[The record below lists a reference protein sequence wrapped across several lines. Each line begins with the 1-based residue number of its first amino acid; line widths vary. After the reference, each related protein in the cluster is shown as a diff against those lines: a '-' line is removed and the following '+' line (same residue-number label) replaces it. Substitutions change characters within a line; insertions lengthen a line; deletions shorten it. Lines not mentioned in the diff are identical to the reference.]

1 MAKPQPTFVTLR
13 VGFGLIF
20 VTIALMV
27 VLLIKE
33 TRSDLANPLS
43 DSPSSRTSSSS
54 AVLES
59 SPTTSGSTPLDRPR
73 RSQRE
78 LLLLALQK
86 WGPTEGSPLHQRCS
100 NYIDGMAADPS
111 NPPKQGGGFASQ
123 CNEDWYLV
131 NFFFDLERYA
141 DSPGKFVDCAAH
153 HYMQSSNTFFLDVC
167 MGWEGV
173 CIEANPMY
181 IDDLRSKRK
190 CDVIDT
196 CVSDSRHEVS
206 FALEGGSG
214 GIDDALYRGK
224 DLAKQNKITL
234 TCLTFEDAMD
244 RSPRILKSNR
254 FVDFMSLDVEGHELN
269 ILRGIDFTKTKFGI
283 IILEEGAK
291 TSHDV
296 REILI
301 SNGYVLQT
309 RLSGSMVFTSA
320 TYPVANLT
328 EALKWKC
335 ACSGCVYKHE

>member
-131 NFFFDLERYA
+131 NFFFDL
-141 DSPGKFVDCAAH
+141 
-153 HYMQSSNTFFLDVC
+153 
-167 MGWEGV
+167 
-173 CIEANPMY
+173 
-181 IDDLRSKRK
+181 
-190 CDVIDT
+190 
-196 CVSDSRHEVS
+196 
-206 FALEGGSG
+206 
-214 GIDDALYRGK
+214 
-224 DLAKQNKITL
+224 
-234 TCLTFEDAMD
+234 
-244 RSPRILKSNR
+244 
-254 FVDFMSLDVEGHELN
+254 
-269 ILRGIDFTKTKFGI
+269 
-283 IILEEGAK
+283 
-291 TSHDV
+291 
-296 REILI
+296 
-301 SNGYVLQT
+301 
-309 RLSGSMVFTSA
+309 
-320 TYPVANLT
+320 
-328 EALKWKC
+328 
-335 ACSGCVYKHE
+335 